1 MLLVVFPETSFIRK
15 FNSVREVQLQLTDAG
30 HLEMAFNTLNSLES
44 WQFKILLG
52 TIDLFLNSVR

>member
-1 MLLVVFPETSFIRK
+1 MFLVVFPETSFIRK

-30 HLEMAFNTLNSLES
+30 HLEMAFNTLNSLEP

-52 TIDLFLNSVR
+52 TIDLFLNSE